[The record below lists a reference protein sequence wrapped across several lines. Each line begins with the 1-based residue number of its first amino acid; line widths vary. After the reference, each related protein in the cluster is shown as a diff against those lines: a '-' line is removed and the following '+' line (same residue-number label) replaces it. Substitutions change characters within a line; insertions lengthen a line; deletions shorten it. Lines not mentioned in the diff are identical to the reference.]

1 MDPTQAALD
10 AAKYLNEQSEL
21 GLAQRMK
28 LAAEAGKL
36 NEQLRALGDH
46 TRMQLHSSPAID
58 MLTQS

>member
-1 MDPTQAALD
+1 MISCHHRVSQAA
-10 AAKYLNEQSEL
+10 AEAPRM
-21 GLAQRMK
+21 LAQRMK